1 MKSVSTNVSLTNQ
14 TTATDNWKKTIKKTK
29 INVMETYTL
38 MTFTTQ
44 RRKHICMNLAYTK
57 KLVWSAYI
65 QSKVRIV

>member
-14 TTATDNWKKTIKKTK
+14 TTQQTIEKTITKNK

-57 KLVWSAYI
+57 KLV
-65 QSKVRIV
+65 

>member
-14 TTATDNWKKTIKKTK
+14 TTQQTIEKTITKNK

-44 RRKHICMNLAYTK
+44 RRKHICMTLAYTK
-57 KLVWSAYI
+57 KLV
-65 QSKVRIV
+65 

>member
-14 TTATDNWKKTIKKTK
+14 TTQQTIEKTITKNK

-44 RRKHICMNLAYTK
+44 RRKHICMTK
-57 KLVWSAYI
+57 SLMSLP
-65 QSKVRIV
+65 

>member
-14 TTATDNWKKTIKKTK
+14 TTATDNWKNNNKNK